1 MQVIN
6 FSEFRTHLKD
16 NLDSVSQDNDV
27 VIINRNKN
35 ENVVLISLRE
45 YNAIQ
50 ETLHLLSSTKNRDRL
65 LDAIERDKKGEFIK
79 NNLILE

>member
-50 ETLHLLSSTKNRDRL
+50 ETLHLLGSTKNRDRL